1 MASIVDLCQRI
12 SAACAGNV
20 SESAKRLR
28 GEKKKPEDEFSHP
41 SLPSMSDI
49 QKAASH
55 PTRQIRSRFSF
66 RSNHP
71 LQSTYFAASRRTLSL
86 RPIPW
91 WLMPAGLGAGNSDG
105 PGIAP
110 IVKRILF
117 SSYDA
122 VPNMGR
128 HSPRFKCRYSRG
140 HASRNRLHSCWVDR
154 CSRGLDR
161 VPKCSAS
168 RRWPSVTF
176 AGGVQQ
182 ANSAADANTRCC
194 AVLG

>member
-12 SAACAGNV
+12 SAAGAGNV

-28 GEKKKPEDEFSHP
+28 GEKKKPEEEFSHT

-86 RPIPW
+86 RPILW
-91 WLMPAGLGAGNSDG
+91 WLIP
-105 PGIAP
+105 
-110 IVKRILF
+110 
-117 SSYDA
+117 SST
-122 VPNMGR
+122 
-128 HSPRFKCRYSRG
+128 RFLPTLRLLERWTPDPMQIRRG
-140 HASRNRLHSCWVDR
+140 
-154 CSRGLDR
+154 
-161 VPKCSAS
+161 
-168 RRWPSVTF
+168 
-176 AGGVQQ
+176 
-182 ANSAADANTRCC
+182 
-194 AVLG
+194 